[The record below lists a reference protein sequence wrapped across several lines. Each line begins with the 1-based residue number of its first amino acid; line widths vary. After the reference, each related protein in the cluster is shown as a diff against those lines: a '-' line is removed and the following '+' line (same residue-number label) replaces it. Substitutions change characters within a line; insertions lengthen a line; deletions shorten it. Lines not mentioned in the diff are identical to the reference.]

1 MPEMATPPPFVLG
14 GVHMIMT
21 VFYKLFFMVC
31 FFGTRKEWGLKPG
44 RKRIADAHGYLK
56 DANIG

>member
-1 MPEMATPPPFVLG
+1 MPETATLPPFVLG
-14 GVHMIMT
+14 DVHMIMT
-21 VFYKLFFMVC
+21 VFYKLFFYGLC
-31 FFGTRKEWGLKPG
+31 FGTRKKWGLKPG